1 MMPNEQHLAEH
12 SGIIGEIGRW
22 VLERAC
28 ADGHRWQNTGQRD
41 NLTMS
46 VNVSP
51 QQLMS
56 RHRARFIE
64 LAHTLGM
71 TVAAEGIETAATHSA
86 RHGYHEYRNRRQMR
100 RPHRPKQRRTVGP
113 AIGPVS
119 ALRICDTPP

>member
-51 QQLMS
+51 HQLMS
-56 RHRARFIE
+56 PPISLDMGITSTETVVKRGARIARSSVGQLGE
-64 LAHTLGM
+64 QLA
-71 TVAAEGIETAATHSA
+71 
-86 RHGYHEYRNRRQMR
+86 
-100 RPHRPKQRRTVGP
+100 P
-113 AIGPVS
+113 
-119 ALRICDTPP
+119 

>member
-46 VNVSP
+46 VNVGTDRRGR
-51 QQLMS
+51 
-56 RHRARFIE
+56 RHRDR
-64 LAHTLGM
+64 
-71 TVAAEGIETAATHSA
+71 
-86 RHGYHEYRNRRQMR
+86 RHPFR
-100 RPHRPKQRRTVGP
+100 
-113 AIGPVS
+113 
-119 ALRICDTPP
+119 